1 MTYALG
7 VDVGATH
14 TAAAVWRDGRAL
26 PAVLRPLDYDIPS
39 VLYLEKN
46 GTRLV
51 GEAAVRRSA
60 GHSDRTARRFKRHLG
75 ADAVRLA
82 GADVPAE
89 ELVADMIRFAA
100 GRVAEHEGGPPA
112 HVTLTCPARWGP
124 AQQALMERAA
134 GLAGLE
140 SVGLVPEPIAAAVSH
155 AAGAMSPSAGVR
167 TGALLGVYD
176 LGGGTFGA
184 TVVRKTIG
192 GFEVCGRPGG
202 LDDVGGVTF
211 DEVVYEEVVRA
222 SGPALSGLRPDD
234 RATARHLAQVRAGC
248 ERAKEALSSQDRARV
263 TVVLPHFSD
272 EVTVTRPVFESGITP
287 ALSRTVSTFTDTVH
301 AAGYDLADLSLV
313 LLVGGSSR
321 IPLVSRLLARALPP
335 TVRLEE
341 GSYPELA
348 TCLGAAIT
356 AGTRV
361 SKSKVPPDAHI
372 PSQSAHVGSVP
383 RARGVD
389 RIAVRNDRTAEPR
402 HAGPVPPDVA
412 AGASMPVISVDRVA
426 AGIGDLLDVPLAP
439 DVAPRTHPLLA
450 DSETLTIRTGHDA
463 GYGRSERLYVV
474 LIVLAVALVLFLAWL
489 LAVLSHR

>member
-14 TAAAVWRDGRAL
+14 TAAAVWRDGRAT
-26 PAVLRPLDYDIPS
+26 PAVLRPRAFDIPS
-39 VLYLEKN
+39 VLYLQEN
-46 GTRLV
+46 GAMLV
-51 GEAAVRRSA
+51 GEAAVRTAPDCS
-60 GHSDRTARRFKRHLG
+60 GRTARDFTRYLG
-75 ADAVRLA
+75 ADGVRLA

-124 AQQALMERAA
+124 ARHALMERAA

-140 SVGLVPEPIAAAVSH
+140 SVGLLSEPLAAAVSH
-155 AAGAMSPSAGVR
+155 AAGTPVR

-176 LGGGTFGA
+176 LGGGTFEA
-184 TVVRKTIG
+184 SVVRKTVG

-202 LDDVGGVTF
+202 LDDVGGAAF
-211 DEVVYEEVVRA
+211 DDVVYGEVAAA
-222 SGPALSGLRPDD
+222 SGPALSGLRRDD

-248 ERAKEALSSQDRARV
+248 EKAKEALSSQDRARV

-272 EVTVTRPVFESGITP
+272 EVTVTRSAFEGGIAP

-321 IPLVSRLLARALPP
+321 IPLVSRLLTRSLPAAVP
-335 TVRLEE
+335 LAP
-341 GSYPELA
+341 GSHPELA
-348 TCLGAAIT
+348 VCLGAAIT
-356 AGTRV
+356 GGTRLAERRV
-361 SKSKVPPDAHI
+361 APDAHV
-372 PSQSAHVGSVP
+372 PSPPAHVGPVP
-383 RARGVD
+383 RVREDD
-389 RIAVRNDRTAEPR
+389 RIAVRDDGPRPADRPVLSDG
-402 HAGPVPPDVA
+402 AG
-412 AGASMPVISVDRVA
+412 GASPPVISVDRAA
-426 AGIGDLLDVPLAP
+426 AGIGDLMDVPLRP
-439 DVAPRTHPLLA
+439 GLPPRTHPLLA

-463 GYGRSERLYVV
+463 GYGRGERVYVLYVA
-474 LIVLAVALVLFLAWL
+474 LAVAVVLLGVWL
-489 LAVLSHR
+489 LAALTH